1 MKEIDSQKAARVWQ
15 RVQGEG
21 YPPAAKSGQYPA
33 LIQDQWQLSML
44 YLQLSRKMPSKD
56 GAVLLRLAR
65 EARAAAVCLRGIC
78 ILTAGQGPAP
88 SAQPEGGA
96 TVEVLLRRG
105 YGQELRL
112 LKEYEAR
119 CGDAEYGAAFS
130 ALVQRAQE
138 HCCKLLELIGS
149 VGMR

>member
-21 YPPAAKSGQYPA
+21 HLPAVKSGQYPA
-33 LIQDQWQLSML
+33 LIQDQWQLSTFYM
-44 YLQLSRKMPSKD
+44 QLSRQMPGKD

-65 EARAAAVCLRGIC
+65 EARAAAMCLRGIC
-78 ILTAGQGPAP
+78 SLTTGQSAALSPIP
-88 SAQPEGGA
+88 AQPSPAEA
-96 TVEVLLRRG
+96 MLRRC

-112 LKEYEAR
+112 LKEYENR
-119 CGDAEYGAAFS
+119 CGDAEYGAVFT

-149 VGMR
+149 MNMR